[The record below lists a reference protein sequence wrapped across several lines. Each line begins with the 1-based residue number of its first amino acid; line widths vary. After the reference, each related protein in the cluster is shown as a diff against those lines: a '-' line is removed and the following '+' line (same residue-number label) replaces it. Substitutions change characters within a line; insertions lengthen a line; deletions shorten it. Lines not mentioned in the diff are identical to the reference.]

1 MKVESQ
7 KIYNY
12 ICDNQLQIEKLV
24 NDYTN
29 YIHTIITKS
38 NNNLLL
44 EDIEEIIS
52 DVFYVVWKNQNKLD
66 INKDMSSYIAGIT
79 RNLIRKKYREIR
91 INDSIENCEEQL
103 IDNNLNFGIL
113 EDMRLENILDELG
126 KFKEKDRKI
135 FIKYY
140 YEERTIKEIS
150 IIFDMSESKVKS
162 KLFRIRKRIKKL
174 IQERGDDLN
183 EK

>member
-1 MKVESQ
+1 MKVKSQ

-38 NNNLLL
+38 NNSLAV

-52 DVFYVVWKNQNKLD
+52 DVFYIVWKNQNKLD

-79 RNLIRKKYREIR
+79 RNLIRKKYREIK
-91 INDSIENCEEQL
+91 INDSIEICEEQL
-103 IDNNLNFGIL
+103 IDNNLDFGIL
-113 EDMRLENILDELG
+113 EDEIQENILEKLG
-126 KFKEKDRKI
+126 KIKEADKDI

-150 IIFDMSESKVKS
+150 IMFDMSESKVKS

-174 IQERGDDLN
+174 L
-183 EK
+183 